1 MTEYGNVREAVRDL
15 YRFNCEPAETQD
27 LYTGEFRRANV
38 RDIQEIN
45 LNIVCQ
51 LADLLGIKYDD
62 LEIEAEGW
70 D

>member
-1 MTEYGNVREAVRDL
+1 MTEYENVREAVRDL
-15 YRFNCEPAETQD
+15 YWFNCEPVETQD
-27 LYTGEFRRANV
+27 KYTGEFRRANV
-38 RDIQEIN
+38 RDLQEIN